1 MLCPLQEGPF
11 LRTKNNRPVHELCTF
26 MIPETYVIDVTDD
39 VKDSIPD
46 TLPKS
51 GSTSLVPISL
61 DNNAPSPTVPNDSNE
76 ISMSVKTEVSD
87 DGRQVSSDTLT
98 SSDTI
103 HPKVI
108 VMGIESIPK
117 GRWNLVSKSNF

>member
-1 MLCPLQEGPF
+1 
-11 LRTKNNRPVHELCTF
+11 